1 MYYLNSLR
9 AYLISRFMYSLEQ
22 MWKLLDDGTLLS
34 LADQAHERMGN
45 GSKFGP
51 KMTWLN
57 HPETLGGP
65 DLPLDYYNSDGPWAF
80 GPENEKGRFYIEH
93 TELKGRLG
101 WEGNITRYHPCEL
114 IHWYSVET
122 FFPYWNPCRV
132 ILHTDPNSV
141 GYRNPLMFKKEIPDM
156 GDCPSCSNGFFSLY
170 VPYRTRPYYKGEF
183 NSNYLSGHFS

>member
-1 MYYLNSLR
+1 
-9 AYLISRFMYSLEQ
+9 MYSLEQ

-34 LADQAHERMGN
+34 LADQAHERMG
-45 GSKFGP
+45 SGP

-65 DLPLDYYNSDGPWAF
+65 DLPLDYYNSDGPWVF

-101 WEGNITRYHPCEL
+101 YEDNTSCILDHEESIDTE
-114 IHWYSVET
+114 
-122 FFPYWNPCRV
+122 FPYWNPCRV
-132 ILHTDPNSV
+132 VLHTNPNST